1 MSATAGVPQCKVV
14 EEALGLG
21 RSGVLLMPLWW
32 GGWHAVC
39 MALKFPDDLWSMR
52 LAVSVGGGVRV
63 VVGVSVDVLMMSDDT
78 FLVSGSV
85 SFVAVVAAGL
95 SL

>member
-1 MSATAGVPQCKVV
+1 
-14 EEALGLG
+14 
-21 RSGVLLMPLWW
+21 
-32 GGWHAVC
+32 

-85 SFVAVVAAGL
+85 SFVAVVAVGL
-95 SL
+95 LL